1 MRITE
6 SKKIT
11 DFFGCYV
18 FNDSVMKKYLT
29 EDAYNELKEVIDRDK
44 VLEKELANKVAEA
57 MKEWSTEN
65 GATHYTHWFQ
75 PLTGTT
81 AEKHDSFI
89 SVGKNG
95 EITLEF
101 TGSNLR
107 KGEADAS
114 SFPSGGI
121 RATFEARGY
130 TAWDCSS
137 PAFIKKSKDGAAV
150 LCIPTAF
157 CSYTGEALDKKTP
170 LLKSMDAVS
179 RQGVRLLR
187 ILGVDARKVIA
198 NVGGEQEYF
207 LIDKNDYDKRY
218 DLEFTGRTLFGAM
231 PPKGQEKNDQ
241 YYATIR
247 DRVSS
252 FMAELNEELW
262 KLGITAKTQHNE
274 VAPAQHELAPIFCQA
289 NIATDQNQLIMET
302 MKKVADSHGLACLLH
317 EKPFAGINGSG
328 KHANYSLGTDT
339 GLNLLKPG
347 SNPAENKVFLLFFLA
362 VIAGVDEYYDLLR
375 MSCSSLGNDCRLGG
389 HEAPPSII
397 SVFIGEDMKSL
408 LDDIVEGHTI
418 ASATKQ
424 YINMGVNYVARP
436 KRDTSDRNRT
446 SPFAFTGN
454 KFEFRMVGSSF
465 SLAGP
470 NIVINTIVADVLK
483 RFADVL
489 EKADDFNA
497 AVHALVV
504 KTVREHKRIIFNGNS
519 YSDEWKSEAKRR
531 GLSDLADTSEA
542 LPLFAGEKS
551 VDLFERMGVM
561 SKREVVTRTEIMLDN
576 YCKSVAIEGLTAVE
590 MVRRDIYPAVLNY
603 VRTLCD
609 AVAAKKILPGANHAT
624 EEALATELSELTDG
638 MCAKAEELSQALAE
652 AKNVQGAAEQSAF
665 YAHKVLPLMHEMR
678 VIVDCAEM
686 KTPKEMWPY
695 PTYGELLF
703 GV

>member
-75 PLTGTT
+75 PLTGTS

-107 KGEADAS
+107 KGEAGAS

-130 TAWDCSS
+130 TAWDCST

-207 LIDKNDYDKRY
+207 LVDKNDYDKRY

-252 FMAELNEELW
+252 FMAE
-262 KLGITAKTQHNE
+262 
-274 VAPAQHELAPIFCQA
+274 P
-289 NIATDQNQLIMET
+289 
-302 MKKVADSHGLACLLH
+302 
-317 EKPFAGINGSG
+317 SG
-328 KHANYSLGTDT
+328 
-339 GLNLLKPG
+339 
-347 SNPAENKVFLLFFLA
+347 
-362 VIAGVDEYYDLLR
+362 
-375 MSCSSLGNDCRLGG
+375 
-389 HEAPPSII
+389 
-397 SVFIGEDMKSL
+397 
-408 LDDIVEGHTI
+408 
-418 ASATKQ
+418 
-424 YINMGVNYVARP
+424 
-436 KRDTSDRNRT
+436 
-446 SPFAFTGN
+446 
-454 KFEFRMVGSSF
+454 
-465 SLAGP
+465 
-470 NIVINTIVADVLK
+470 
-483 RFADVL
+483 
-489 EKADDFNA
+489 
-497 AVHALVV
+497 
-504 KTVREHKRIIFNGNS
+504 
-519 YSDEWKSEAKRR
+519 
-531 GLSDLADTSEA
+531 
-542 LPLFAGEKS
+542 
-551 VDLFERMGVM
+551 
-561 SKREVVTRTEIMLDN
+561 
-576 YCKSVAIEGLTAVE
+576 
-590 MVRRDIYPAVLNY
+590 
-603 VRTLCD
+603 
-609 AVAAKKILPGANHAT
+609 
-624 EEALATELSELTDG
+624 
-638 MCAKAEELSQALAE
+638 
-652 AKNVQGAAEQSAF
+652 
-665 YAHKVLPLMHEMR
+665 
-678 VIVDCAEM
+678 
-686 KTPKEMWPY
+686 
-695 PTYGELLF
+695 
-703 GV
+703 